1 MICVEQR
8 HPSYFNTGYLYKY
21 IQQIASISKEIR
33 TMQYITQVP
42 KTRAIFE
49 YNFTP
54 FIIFFSELNVI
65 RINKTFSTFYFFEE
79 KFR

>member
-1 MICVEQR
+1 MICIEQR
-8 HPSYFNTGYLYKY
+8 HPSCFNAGYLYEY
-21 IQQIASISKEIR
+21 IR
-33 TMQYITQVP
+33 HTMQYITQVP
-42 KTRAIFE
+42 KTRAISE

-54 FIIFFSELNVI
+54 FIIFFAELNVK